1 MTALVADAI
10 AKTYTTGKVETRVL
24 QGISLSLSEREL
36 TLVLGPSGSGKSTLL
51 AILSGLLKPDRG
63 RVAALG
69 EDLWQKSRAGL
80 EKFRLE
86 HTGFVFQGFNLF
98 PALSALEQVM
108 LPLDY
113 LRLPS
118 HEVRNRALAA
128 LEEVGL
134 SSRIHQRPMELSG
147 GEKQRIAIA
156 RALAKRPQF
165 LFADEP
171 TSALDSVSGKS
182 VIEALHRVAR
192 AFGST
197 VVCVSHDT
205 RLSASADRIIEMQD
219 GRTLSDTLQ
228 SDRTRDG
235 ISQRP
240 TGSIV

>member
-10 AKTYTTGKVETRVL
+10 AKSYTTGKVETRVL
-24 QGISLSLSEREL
+24 QGISLTLSEREL

-63 RVAALG
+63 SVSALG
-69 EDLWQKSRAGL
+69 EDLWQKDRAAL
-80 EKFRLE
+80 ERFRLE

-113 LRLPS
+113 LRLPR

-134 SSRIHQRPMELSG
+134 SSRTHQRPMELSG

-171 TSALDSVSGKS
+171 TSALDSVNGKN
-182 VIEALHRVAR
+182 VIDALHRVAR
-192 AFGST
+192 TFGAT

-219 GRTLSDTLQ
+219 GRVLSDTALPGR
-228 SDRTRDG
+228 SAAPSKT
-235 ISQRP
+235 S
-240 TGSIV
+240 TGPLA